1 MTSAS
6 GGKGKTSF
14 TIDAFLARSAA
25 GPSSLETYERQLR
38 QAEAWLGKP
47 LGSATE
53 RDLIALKKKLRAMP
67 SGPQYARLLRM
78 FYKAAKR
85 DDFRELMVLK
95 QRLKKLRPDDLLTV
109 QEVQAMIDATGPLR
123 DRAFLGVLWET
134 GVRVSEL
141 MALDLAD
148 LRMTDSP
155 TNGGRKV
162 YRLWFKKT
170 KIAGEE
176 HSGYVLEAAPV
187 LEAWLKAHPD
197 PRPEAPLFP
206 TWGGT
211 RLTRHGG
218 YGIVAR
224 AARHAKIAKR
234 IYPHI
239 FRHSRATF
247 LLASG
252 MTDAQ
257 VKALLGWVP
266 GSMMLNRYAHLTSKD
281 AYGGLLKVMGM
292 EPEKVDL
299 GKLEFKEESLRPVV
313 PMNAPPNALRMV
325 PEKEIEELLAHP
337 KVVRL
342 LELLQAAKG
351 T

>member
-1 MTSAS
+1 MTSTS
-6 GGKGKTSF
+6 GGKGKTAF

-25 GPSSLETYERQLR
+25 GPSSLETYERQLG

-47 LGSATE
+47 LSSATE
-53 RDLIALKKKLRAMP
+53 RDLIILKKRLRAMP

-85 DDFRELMVLK
+85 EDLRELVVLK

-109 QEVQAMIDATGPLR
+109 QEVQAMIDATAPLR
-123 DRAFLGVLWET
+123 DRALLGVLWET
-134 GVRVSEL
+134 GVRVSEI

-148 LRMTDSP
+148 VRGTDSP
-155 TNGGRKV
+155 ANGGRKV

-170 KIAGEE
+170 KVAGEE
-176 HSGYVLEAAPV
+176 HSGYVLESAPV

-206 TWGGT
+206 AWGGAH
-211 RLTRHGG
+211 LTRHGG
-218 YGIVAR
+218 YGIVTR
-224 AARHAKIAKR
+224 AARHAGIAKR

-247 LLASG
+247 LLANG

-281 AYGGLLKVMGM
+281 AYGGLLKAMGL

-299 GKLEFKEESLRPVV
+299 GKLEFKEESLKPVV
-313 PMNAPPNALRMV
+313 PMNAPPNVPRMV
-325 PEKEIEELLAHP
+325 SGKELEELLEDP
-337 KVVRL
+337 KVARFVA
-342 LELLQAAKG
+342 LLQAAKG